1 MAQRFGEAGAPVD
14 GSEERRVDKPVR
26 GADVERRSM
35 FSLPTALFSTLIEI
49 ADDAVIVVD
58 ENQSIVLFNR
68 GAERTFGHKAK
79 DVLGEPLS
87 LLLPVGIGAR
97 HWNHVVEFG
106 RQPVATRRMGER
118 TGIEGRRADG
128 SLFAAEASI
137 SHVNIGPLRYFAAVL
152 RDISERKRAE
162 LALAASEARFRTLAQ
177 SAPVGIFEAS
187 ADGACIYVNARWCEI
202 TGMTPQEAAG
212 DGWTRAV
219 HPEDRASVFR
229 AWREAVAARRPFA
242 EEYRFLRPDGAETWV
257 FDHAVPA
264 ILNAAGAEGFI
275 GTSTDITQ
283 HKLQS
288 AALEQARQE
297 AESAARAKSLF
308 LANMSHEI
316 RTPLNAVIGLTSLL
330 LDTQISEEQKD
341 LTQTIRASGEALLAI
356 INNIL
361 DFSKADL
368 GRLDL
373 EHQSFDLRRAVED
386 SLDLLA
392 PAGAE
397 KCLNLAYVIEEGVP
411 ESFVGDVTRL
421 RQILVNL
428 IGNAVKFTHQGE
440 VVVHVDGQAA
450 DENRYRLH
458 VAVRDTGIGI
468 PKERIPHLF
477 QSFAQVDSSTTR
489 KYGGTGLGLAISK
502 RLAELMGGTAWL
514 ESEPGIGSTFHF
526 TAELEPGSSREHVFL
541 RRQAPVLTGK
551 RMLIVDD
558 NITNRRILVK
568 QSLLWGMLPSAVPTA
583 AEALDMVRHGHGFD
597 IAVLDMGM
605 PVMDGLD
612 LAWEIRKFR
621 RPAELPIVLLTSMGS
636 RAGAASDPDLGLA
649 AVVYKPIKP
658 AQLFRVLVDAL
669 SGGGES
675 SGDSEFGS
683 SVGQALA
690 EQLPLR
696 ILVAEDN
703 AINQKVVLRLLER
716 LGYRADVAA
725 NGIEALEAIERQTYD
740 VILMDVQMP
749 EMDGIEAARRIF
761 QRFERHEA
769 PRVIAMTANVLQGDR
784 ELALAAG
791 MEGFLS
797 KPIELTTLRQAL
809 LGLADRPP
817 RAHAPSLRIVD
828 TTRLEELA
836 ALEQGGAVGVVR
848 ELIDLFLADAPGHIS
863 RLWSALH
870 AHDGPA
876 LRAVAHR
883 LLSSVENL
891 GARRMAELCTEL
903 ERCGRTNEIEA
914 ALGILTALGEEFD
927 RVKKVLETERLRY

>member
-1 MAQRFGEAGAPVD
+1 
-14 GSEERRVDKPVR
+14 
-26 GADVERRSM
+26 
-35 FSLPTALFSTLIEI
+35 
-49 ADDAVIVVD
+49 
-58 ENQSIVLFNR
+58 
-68 GAERTFGHKAK
+68 
-79 DVLGEPLS
+79 
-87 LLLPVGIGAR
+87 
-97 HWNHVVEFG
+97 
-106 RQPVATRRMGER
+106 
-118 TGIEGRRADG
+118 
-128 SLFAAEASI
+128 
-137 SHVNIGPLRYFAAVL
+137 
-152 RDISERKRAE
+152 
-162 LALAASEARFRTLAQ
+162 
-177 SAPVGIFEAS
+177 
-187 ADGACIYVNARWCEI
+187 
-202 TGMTPQEAAG
+202 
-212 DGWTRAV
+212 
-219 HPEDRASVFR
+219 
-229 AWREAVAARRPFA
+229 
-242 EEYRFLRPDGAETWV
+242 
-257 FDHAVPA
+257 
-264 ILNAAGAEGFI
+264 
-275 GTSTDITQ
+275 
-283 HKLQS
+283 
-288 AALEQARQE
+288 
-297 AESAARAKSLF
+297 
-308 LANMSHEI
+308 
-316 RTPLNAVIGLTSLL
+316 
-330 LDTQISEEQKD
+330 
-341 LTQTIRASGEALLAI
+341 
-356 INNIL
+356 
-361 DFSKADL
+361 
-368 GRLDL
+368 
-373 EHQSFDLRRAVED
+373 
-386 SLDLLA
+386 
-392 PAGAE
+392 
-397 KCLNLAYVIEEGVP
+397 
-411 ESFVGDVTRL
+411 
-421 RQILVNL
+421 
-428 IGNAVKFTHQGE
+428 
-440 VVVHVDGQAA
+440 
-450 DENRYRLH
+450 
-458 VAVRDTGIGI
+458 
-468 PKERIPHLF
+468 
-477 QSFAQVDSSTTR
+477 
-489 KYGGTGLGLAISK
+489 
-502 RLAELMGGTAWL
+502 MGGTAWL

-568 QSLLWGMLPSAVPTA
+568 QSLLWGMLPSAFPTA

-725 NGIEALEAIERQTYD
+725 NGIEALEAIERQAYD

-817 RAHAPSLRIVD
+817 RAHAPSLQIVD

-863 RLWSALH
+863 RLWSALQ

-891 GARRMAELCTEL
+891 GARRMAELCAEL
-903 ERCGRTNEIEA
+903 ERCGRTNEIDA
-914 ALGILTALGEEFD
+914 ASGILTALGEEFD

>member
-1 MAQRFGEAGAPVD
+1 
-14 GSEERRVDKPVR
+14 
-26 GADVERRSM
+26 
-35 FSLPTALFSTLIEI
+35 
-49 ADDAVIVVD
+49 
-58 ENQSIVLFNR
+58 
-68 GAERTFGHKAK
+68 
-79 DVLGEPLS
+79 
-87 LLLPVGIGAR
+87 
-97 HWNHVVEFG
+97 
-106 RQPVATRRMGER
+106 
-118 TGIEGRRADG
+118 
-128 SLFAAEASI
+128 
-137 SHVNIGPLRYFAAVL
+137 
-152 RDISERKRAE
+152 
-162 LALAASEARFRTLAQ
+162 
-177 SAPVGIFEAS
+177 
-187 ADGACIYVNARWCEI
+187 
-202 TGMTPQEAAG
+202 
-212 DGWTRAV
+212 
-219 HPEDRASVFR
+219 
-229 AWREAVAARRPFA
+229 
-242 EEYRFLRPDGAETWV
+242 
-257 FDHAVPA
+257 VPA

-283 HKLQS
+283 HRLQS

-568 QSLLWGMLPSAVPTA
+568 QSLLWGMLPSAFPTA

-725 NGIEALEAIERQTYD
+725 NGIEALEAIERQAYD

-914 ALGILTALGEEFD
+914 APGILTALGEEFD

>member
-1 MAQRFGEAGAPVD
+1 
-14 GSEERRVDKPVR
+14 
-26 GADVERRSM
+26 
-35 FSLPTALFSTLIEI
+35 
-49 ADDAVIVVD
+49 
-58 ENQSIVLFNR
+58 
-68 GAERTFGHKAK
+68 
-79 DVLGEPLS
+79 
-87 LLLPVGIGAR
+87 
-97 HWNHVVEFG
+97 
-106 RQPVATRRMGER
+106 
-118 TGIEGRRADG
+118 
-128 SLFAAEASI
+128 
-137 SHVNIGPLRYFAAVL
+137 
-152 RDISERKRAE
+152 
-162 LALAASEARFRTLAQ
+162 
-177 SAPVGIFEAS
+177 
-187 ADGACIYVNARWCEI
+187 
-202 TGMTPQEAAG
+202 
-212 DGWTRAV
+212 
-219 HPEDRASVFR
+219 
-229 AWREAVAARRPFA
+229 
-242 EEYRFLRPDGAETWV
+242 
-257 FDHAVPA
+257 
-264 ILNAAGAEGFI
+264 
-275 GTSTDITQ
+275 
-283 HKLQS
+283 
-288 AALEQARQE
+288 
-297 AESAARAKSLF
+297 
-308 LANMSHEI
+308 
-316 RTPLNAVIGLTSLL
+316 
-330 LDTQISEEQKD
+330 
-341 LTQTIRASGEALLAI
+341 
-356 INNIL
+356 
-361 DFSKADL
+361 
-368 GRLDL
+368 
-373 EHQSFDLRRAVED
+373 
-386 SLDLLA
+386 
-392 PAGAE
+392 
-397 KCLNLAYVIEEGVP
+397 
-411 ESFVGDVTRL
+411 
-421 RQILVNL
+421 
-428 IGNAVKFTHQGE
+428 
-440 VVVHVDGQAA
+440 
-450 DENRYRLH
+450 
-458 VAVRDTGIGI
+458 
-468 PKERIPHLF
+468 
-477 QSFAQVDSSTTR
+477 
-489 KYGGTGLGLAISK
+489 
-502 RLAELMGGTAWL
+502 
-514 ESEPGIGSTFHF
+514 
-526 TAELEPGSSREHVFL
+526 
-541 RRQAPVLTGK
+541 
-551 RMLIVDD
+551 
-558 NITNRRILVK
+558 
-568 QSLLWGMLPSAVPTA
+568 
-583 AEALDMVRHGHGFD
+583 
-597 IAVLDMGM
+597 
-605 PVMDGLD
+605 
-612 LAWEIRKFR
+612 
-621 RPAELPIVLLTSMGS
+621 MGS

-725 NGIEALEAIERQTYD
+725 NGIEALEAIERQAYD

-903 ERCGRTNEIEA
+903 ERCGRTSEIEA
-914 ALGILTALGEEFD
+914 APGILTALGEEFD